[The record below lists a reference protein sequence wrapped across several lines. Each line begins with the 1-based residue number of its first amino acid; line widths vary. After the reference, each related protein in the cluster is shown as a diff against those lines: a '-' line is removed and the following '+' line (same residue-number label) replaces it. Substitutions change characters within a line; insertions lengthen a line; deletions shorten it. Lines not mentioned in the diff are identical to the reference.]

1 MKTISRPTFS
11 LRVPILAL
19 FALIAAPAAVQAQV
33 DWVTFQS
40 EQAGFSV
47 EMPAQPTTSKTVT
60 DSFIGDVTNDIFT
73 ARDANQKMTV
83 DYSKIPRF
91 ALDFAGAGTIYSHA
105 KGALLKQTWS
115 KEVSFTDVTTH
126 GHKGKRLVY
135 DTPPIPGK
143 PKIYGEA
150 HFFLIGDRFYV
161 VDAAVPADDTESVAK
176 RFLASIRFDE

>member
-11 LRVPILAL
+11 LRVRVLA
-19 FALIAAPAAVQAQV
+19 FAALLAAPAAVEAQV
-33 DWVTFQS
+33 AWVTFDS
-40 EQAGFSV
+40 DPAGFSV
-47 EMPAQPTTSKTVT
+47 EMPQQPTASMTIT
-60 DSFIGDVTNDIFT
+60 DSFIGDVTNYIFT

-150 HFFLIGDRFYV
+150 HFFLVGDRFYV
-161 VDAAVPADDTESVAK
+161 VDAAVPAGDTESVAK